1 MNSRKAFLVGLIG
14 AGIQA
19 SRAPHL
25 HEQEARALGLRY
37 FYQLLDLERHGID
50 ALPRL
55 LDAAQLLGFAGV
67 NITHPCKQQVLPL
80 LDELSEEAAAI
91 GAVNTV
97 VFANGKR
104 SGHNTDAWGFAE
116 SFTRSFGTVARSSVV
131 LLGAGGAGAAIAH
144 AALKLGV
151 QQLSIHDVE
160 EARTRQLVD
169 NLAQQFGRE
178 RVQAVTNLATAL
190 AAADGLVQATPIG
203 MVGHPGLPLPIALLR
218 SDLWVAEAI
227 YFPLETEL
235 LRQARQL
242 GCKTLDGGG
251 MAVFQA
257 AEAFRLFTDS
267 APDTERML
275 RHFATLT
282 SPLKQE
288 N

>member
-37 FYQLLDLERHGID
+37 FYQLLDLEQHGIA
-50 ALPRL
+50 ALPHL
-55 LDAAQLLGFAGV
+55 LDAAQLSGFAGV

-116 SFTRSFGTVARSSVV
+116 SFKRSFGTVARTNVV

-144 AALKLGV
+144 AALKSGV
-151 QQLSIHDVE
+151 QHLAVHDVE

-169 NLAQQFGRE
+169 NLTQHFGRE

-257 AEAFRLFTDS
+257 AEAFRLFTGS
-267 APDTERML
+267 APDAERML
-275 RHFATLT
+275 RHFATLA
-282 SPLKQE
+282 
-288 N
+288 

>member
-25 HEQEARALGLRY
+25 HEQEAHELGLRY
-37 FYQLLDLERHGID
+37 FYQLLDLEQHGID

-55 LDAAQLLGFAGV
+55 LDAAQLSGFAGV

-116 SFTRSFGTVARSSVV
+116 SFKRSFGTVARTNVV

-144 AALKLGV
+144 AALKSGV
-151 QQLSIHDVE
+151 QHLAVHDVE

-169 NLAQQFGRE
+169 NLTQHFGRE

-235 LRQARQL
+235 LRQARKL

-257 AEAFRLFTDS
+257 AEAFRLFTGS
-267 APDTERML
+267 APDAERML
-275 RHFATLT
+275 RHFATLA
-282 SPLKQE
+282 
-288 N
+288 